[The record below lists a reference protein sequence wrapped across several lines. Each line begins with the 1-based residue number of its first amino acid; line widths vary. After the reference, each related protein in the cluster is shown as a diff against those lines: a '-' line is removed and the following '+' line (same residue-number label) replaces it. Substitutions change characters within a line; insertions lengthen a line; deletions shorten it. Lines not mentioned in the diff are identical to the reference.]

1 MVVDGSGNG
10 LGYEQI
16 PNILKMM
23 LIVTDDIHNDDVFM
37 ILKKKI
43 MERGFTDSDFKW
55 WHQILWP
62 IRIFYGLKD
71 HVNGNWWWQ

>member
-10 LGYEQI
+10 LGFEQI

-23 LIVTDDIHNDDVFM
+23 LIVTDDIHNDNVYM

-43 MERGFTDSDFKW
+43 MVRCLNDSGF
-55 WHQILWP
+55 HC
-62 IRIFYGLKD
+62 RLK
-71 HVNGNWWWQ
+71 

>member
-43 MERGFTDSDFKW
+43 MERGFTDSDFK
-55 WHQILWP
+55 
-62 IRIFYGLKD
+62 
-71 HVNGNWWWQ
+71 

>member
-23 LIVTDDIHNDDVFM
+23 LIVTDDIHNDNVYM

-43 MERGFTDSDFKW
+43 MVRCLNDSGF
-55 WHQILWP
+55 HC
-62 IRIFYGLKD
+62 RLK
-71 HVNGNWWWQ
+71 